1 MFVYAL
7 TEPIDIFDGL
17 TPLPEWIIADPAR
30 RTRWALQAVLALADT
45 ATQVRWN
52 GDMRHLPSVGAT
64 LTPPAT
70 SPYLVVKQD
79 NNGTTFIVAD
89 VELPCPQTLSNTAPK
104 STSGPSAPGPTPPSP
119 RSTPRP
125 PATSAST
132 RRLPLRSSMSVTHPS
147 DPYPASTKK
156 PAAFRCRPSGYR
168 LISRDRYTSLPE
180 PIGRPG
186 SDRTE
191 QS

>member
-7 TEPIDIFDGL
+7 TEPIDTFDGL

-70 SPYLVVKQD
+70 SPYLGVKQD
-79 NNGTTFIVAD
+79 NNGTTFVVAD
-89 VELPCPQTLSNTAPK
+89 VELPLPADLVEHRAEIHQRPIGAWTHPTLAEIDAATIGHQRIDA
-104 STSGPSAPGPTPPSP
+104 TPPAP
-119 RSTPRP
+119 VEHVGDP
-125 PATSAST
+125 P
-132 RRLPLRSSMSVTHPS
+132 
-147 DPYPASTKK
+147 
-156 PAAFRCRPSGYR
+156 F
-168 LISRDRYTSLPE
+168 
-180 PIGRPG
+180 
-186 SDRTE
+186 
-191 QS
+191 

>member
-64 LTPPAT
+64 LTPPGT
-70 SPYLVVKQD
+70 SAYLVVKQD
-79 NNGTTFIVAD
+79 NNGTTFVIAD
-89 VELPCPQTLSNTAPK
+89 AELSLPADLVELRAEIH
-104 STSGPSAPGPTPPSP
+104 
-119 RSTPRP
+119 
-125 PATSAST
+125 T
-132 RRLPLRSSMSVTHPS
+132 RCIGAWTHPTL
-147 DPYPASTKK
+147 AEI
-156 PAAFRCRPSGYR
+156 AAATLGAMP
-168 LISRDRYTSLPE
+168 
-180 PIGRPG
+180 GR
-186 SDRTE
+186 
-191 QS
+191 